1 MGETM
6 DPLESVEGA
15 ADPLAAKPAAAVNST
30 ALRWIGYALALA
42 GFLLGLA
49 DLAHP
54 SLLLAEILLVAPAV
68 ILALVLSS
76 PASFEVAYRGSQVQ
90 INVVLGLPILM
101 LFMVNL
107 FHAQIDPLQP
117 LIPAAVGAVIGL
129 AAGAYAVTTP
139 GVAGPMTMIGFFAA
153 CGGAY
158 AWGGVATARH
168 PVRYL
173 ARRPPPG
180 ADPRA
185 APVLRPPRQY
195 HVELAPWGPQGRA
208 ERAGSL
214 GQGVS
219 AASGGRDGLRHP
231 PPGSLSHA
239 LVRQSTAADRSRPSR
254 RGTPA
259 PGSGSMLTVRRIAI
273 CGSLSC
279 GSPATST
286 ARSRS
291 S

>member
-6 DPLESVEGA
+6 DPLESVEGR
-15 ADPLAAKPAAAVNST
+15 ADPLAAKPAAINST
-30 ALRWIGYALALA
+30 TMRWIGYALALA

-76 PASFEVAYRGSQVQ
+76 PASFEVAYSGGRVQ

-158 AWGGVATARH
+158 AWGGVAMADIQFDASPGVVYQAQILEQHRSYGRH
-168 PVRYL
+168 
-173 ARRPPPG
+173 AS
-180 ADPRA
+180 
-185 APVLRPPRQY
+185 Y
-195 HVELAPWGPQGRA
+195 HVQLAPWGPKGAANEQ
-208 ERAGSL
+208 E
-214 GQGVS
+214 VS
-219 AASGGRDGLRHP
+219 ARAYPRLQVGEMACVTLHPGLFRMPWYTIEPCGG
-231 PPGSLSHA
+231 S
-239 LVRQSTAADRSRPSR
+239 
-254 RGTPA
+254 
-259 PGSGSMLTVRRIAI
+259 
-273 CGSLSC
+273 
-279 GSPATST
+279 
-286 ARSRS
+286 
-291 S
+291 